1 MRKNLA
7 VFLAMIAFLLFLNV
21 DSSSASS
28 FREVKQV
35 NNSSLVVKKAA
46 TSSSETIGSL
56 PRGEFVTVFSTTNG
70 WAYVQG
76 RTLTGYVDAR
86 YLTTPKSTIKIASSK
101 GGLVVKRIPTMN
113 TNTLATLKYNMIVED
128 FGSVGDGWS
137 FVQYG
142 NVTGYVVSSFI
153 NTPKTTT
160 KYVNTASGVV
170 VRNIASPSGASKGTI
185 PNGTEVTVHST
196 LAGWAYVSTGNQR
209 GYVVAKFLSDKKP
222 QLTAASIK
230 IGMNEN
236 TVSQI
241 LNKPLVTVDSQT
253 KVISF
258 KTTKFNQSAN
268 VMYVF
273 ENKMLKHI
281 GYDFILSKKYHTS
294 YEIEYIFDVLASY
307 AIEEYGYDY
316 QYIGGEYSN
325 SHMLFYRQN
334 GDLLLLAV
342 NDDELYT
349 VAQFIITKDN
359 LGSYTSKNL
368 EKYINY

>member
-1 MRKNLA
+1 
-7 VFLAMIAFLLFLNV
+7 MIAFLLFLNV
-21 DSSSASS
+21 ESSSASS

-35 NNSSLVVKKAA
+35 NNSSLIVKKAA
-46 TSSSETIGSL
+46 TSSSKTIGSL
-56 PRGEFVTVFSTTNG
+56 PRGEFVTVFSKTNG

-76 RTLTGYVDAR
+76 KTLTGYVDAK
-86 YLTTPKSTIKIASSK
+86 YLATPKSTIKIASSK
-101 GGLVVKRIPTMN
+101 GGLVVKRIPTMK

-153 NTPKTTT
+153 NTPKTTR

-170 VRNIASPSGASKGTI
+170 VRNIASPSGASKGTL
-185 PNGTEVTVHST
+185 PNGTEVKVHST

-209 GYVVAKFLSDKKP
+209 GYVVARFLSDKKP
-222 QLTAASIK
+222 QLTAASIR

-241 LNKPLVTVDSQT
+241 LKKPLLTLDSQT

-258 KTTKFNQSAN
+258 NTTKFNQPAN

-273 ENKMLKHI
+273 ENKMLKYI
-281 GYDFILSKKYHTS
+281 GYDFILSEKYHTS
-294 YEIEYIFDVLASY
+294 YEIKAIFNNLSSY
-307 AIEEYGYDY
+307 AIKEYGNNY
-316 QYIGGEYSN
+316 QYLNEKYTN
-325 SHMLFYRQN
+325 KHQLFYRKN
-334 GDLLLLAV
+334 GELLLLV
-342 NDDELYT
+342 VHDDELYT
-349 VAQFIITKDN
+349 EAQFIIAEDN
-359 LGSYTSKNL
+359 LGSYTSKSL
-368 EKYINY
+368 ETYINY